1 MDWVLYWKSTKVKCE
16 SVGNE
21 TDISKLKQGGSFYL
35 IWRIVTLDVMIQEK
49 NGIVNYKGL
58 SSNTI
63 LKSS

>member
-21 TDISKLKQGGSFYL
+21 TDISKLKQGVSFL
-35 IWRIVTLDVMIQEK
+35 IWRIVTIDDKVQGR

-58 SSNTI
+58 TSNTF
-63 LKSS
+63 L

>member
-21 TDISKLKQGGSFYL
+21 TDISKLKQGVSFL
-35 IWRIVTLDVMIQEK
+35 IWRIVTIDIKVQDR

-58 SSNTI
+58 TSNTF
-63 LKSS
+63 L

>member
-21 TDISKLKQGGSFYL
+21 TDISKLKQGVSFL
-35 IWRIVTLDVMIQEK
+35 IWRIVTIDVKVQDR

-58 SSNTI
+58 TSNTF
-63 LKSS
+63 L